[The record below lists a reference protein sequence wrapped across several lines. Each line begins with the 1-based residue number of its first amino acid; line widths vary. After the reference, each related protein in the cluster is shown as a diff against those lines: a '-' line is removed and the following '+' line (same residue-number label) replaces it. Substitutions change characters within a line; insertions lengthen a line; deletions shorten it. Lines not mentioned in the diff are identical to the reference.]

1 MKRLVI
7 YGYKLLHQ
15 INIGGTRKGQF
26 PLVRVS
32 SPSHLATD
40 CCISSEL
47 ARRYMMNIGFLLCA
61 TLINR
66 EVSMLGLF
74 WPRQLSVVFVFKS
87 CLDRNGTWE
96 SLKALRFWCSAILI
110 QIFEDSRLDFTEI
123 GLATAGDSLMGN
135 DAVALQPQHATS

>member
-1 MKRLVI
+1 
-7 YGYKLLHQ
+7 
-15 INIGGTRKGQF
+15 
-26 PLVRVS
+26 
-32 SPSHLATD
+32 
-40 CCISSEL
+40 
-47 ARRYMMNIGFLLCA
+47 
-61 TLINR
+61 
-66 EVSMLGLF
+66 
-74 WPRQLSVVFVFKS
+74 VVFVFKS